1 VERRRSFLTGWRLD
15 AARERHAFQLANM
28 LAAEAAQR
36 LSLARRLALLDALQ
50 SADRP
55 LLAAELM
62 GRVEARL
69 GTACWGQSPK
79 RALHDDVR
87 RLKAAGCVIHY
98 RRGQPPGYRWGSW
111 HGAVD
116 PEAVRQRVEPADPAY
131 IKAVAHL
138 TPREKLERAEGM
150 AKWAKTLHAQA
161 QTLLGEPL

>member
-1 VERRRSFLTGWRLD
+1 MERRGRFLTSWRLD
-15 AARERHAFQLANM
+15 AAREMHAFQLANM

-50 SADRP
+50 SADRA

-69 GTACWGQSPK
+69 GSGCWGHSPK

-98 RRGQPPGYRWGSW
+98 RRGQPPGYLWTSS
-111 HGAVD
+111 HGTVD

-131 IKAVAHL
+131 IKAVARL

-150 AKWAKTLHAQA
+150 VRWA
-161 QTLLGEPL
+161 QTLHGEPS

>member
-15 AARERHAFQLANM
+15 AAREMRAFQLANI
-28 LAAEAAQR
+28 LAAEAVQR

-69 GTACWGQSPK
+69 GSGCWGHSPK
-79 RALHDDVR
+79 RALHDDIR
-87 RLKAAGCVIHY
+87 RLKAADCIIHY
-98 RRGQPPGYRWGSW
+98 RRGQPPGYLWGSW

-116 PEAVRQRVEPADPAY
+116 PEAVRQRIEPADPVY
-131 IKAVAHL
+131 IKAVARL
-138 TPREKLERAEGM
+138 TPREKLERADGM
-150 AKWAKTLHAQA
+150 VKWA
-161 QTLLGEPL
+161 QTLHGEPS